1 MLGADGLFHNIS
13 CELDLGNKKHSDLVW
28 QKLKDK
34 NGEIN
39 LQNIKI
45 IYQTLHT
52 NNGRLCKRLAVYS
65 CIPGQPKNLSKKVEQ
80 IFEVLNNKANGVESN
95 NDKANGN
102 NQNAGKEAWLKRVV
116 ALDLSLQTVAV
127 LSFDGEK
134 FTLLYEDFLQ
144 LNTKRRVQ
152 QWKSLLRKKE
162 QDQRAYNKYMAKINP
177 RFYDAH
183 DRRLSKDNRK
193 IAQFRH
199 DAHLKLIYK
208 LLPLGGIVIT
218 EQMNY
223 HSLAECARINPLQN
237 GGERNSAAMQ
247 REMHQVQFDQEDLSL
262 QTHHRSNKSAQ
273 SATYRFR
280 LTIEVIRAPRA
291 PPQALVLTVSQVH
304 MQKVKSQQEIKLPQK
319 VLRSSP
325 RQRPLH

>member
-1 MLGADGLFHNIS
+1 MLCCHLM
-13 CELDLGNKKHSDLVW
+13 
-28 QKLKDK
+28 
-34 NGEIN
+34 
-39 LQNIKI
+39 
-45 IYQTLHT
+45 
-52 NNGRLCKRLAVYS
+52 
-65 CIPGQPKNLSKKVEQ
+65 
-80 IFEVLNNKANGVESN
+80 
-95 NDKANGN
+95 
-102 NQNAGKEAWLKRVV
+102 
-116 ALDLSLQTVAV
+116 
-127 LSFDGEK
+127 EK
-134 FTLLYEDFLQ
+134 Q

-183 DRRLSKDNRK
+183 DRRLSNAEVYAKFGYIKEWHDNKALRLLNVLREDNRK

-273 SATYRFR
+273 SATSGTSSHRVTGTHPVLLSNQIR
-280 LTIEVIRAPRA
+280 LIRAKQSVCRPKSS
-291 PPQALVLTVSQVH
+291 LVLGLRLVELH
-304 MQKVKSQQEIKLPQK
+304 LPP
-319 VLRSSP
+319 LSRLI
-325 RQRPLH
+325 RPY